1 MTGPAIA
8 FTLSNATPPTPA
20 AAPTPSAPTPQS
32 AWPENV
38 HPGMRQQ
45 LEHRYHQRNVQSFK
59 AGESIAL
66 PIGSLWVVCRGV
78 VTLSTVYDNGEEAL
92 LGLVGPSGLFGL
104 PLSQVEPY
112 QAIALSAVDLLSL
125 SMAELEHSPLLC
137 QDLFRSLSHRLRQG
151 ERLLA
156 IVGQRRVEDRLRQ
169 FLQLLAEEFGQ
180 RCTDLNQDVDRDVN
194 WDFSQSSSRNLS
206 SQGQNR
212 DLGQNLSHKS
222 LKESL
227 ISRQS
232 FKNSRTPQNPSTSYV
247 RLSVRLTHQHLANAL
262 GTTRVTITR
271 LMGQLRREGWLEID
285 EDRHLL
291 LPVGRGS

>member
-1 MTGPAIA
+1 MT
-8 FTLSNATPPTPA
+8 FTLSNATPPSRT
-20 AAPTPSAPTPQS
+20 AAPTPSAPPQPQS

-45 LEHRYHQRNVQSFK
+45 LEHRYQQRHVQSFK

-180 RCTDLNQDVDRDVN
+180 RCSDLDRDLDR
-194 WDFSQSSSRNLS
+194 DFSPSSGRDLS
-206 SQGQNR
+206 SQGLGR
-212 DLGQNLSHKS
+212 DLSRNLGQKSAKELS
-222 LKESL
+222 
-227 ISRQS
+227 ISRQIS
-232 FKNSRTPQNPSTSYV
+232 KNPQFSQTFSTSYV
-247 RLSVRLTHQHLANAL
+247 RLTVRLTHQHLANAL

-285 EDRHLL
+285 ADRHLL
-291 LPVGRGS
+291 LPVGQRS